1 MKEGIHPKI
10 KKSSLWKGGELMK
23 LCDPTTFTKW
33 LQPHSLEWYK
43 QLSNLQGNYVYTW
56 DSTVIEPNGESM
68 FDKEVIQMIANKKV
82 LDVGCGHGDYTLSC
96 SRVAKEIVGFDVN
109 DTFIQAG
116 IAHGKKNV
124 LFVSGNTKDGLPF
137 KKDEFDCAYV
147 RKGPTSAYLYLHKVV
162 QTGGAILGLHPGDN
176 TYQELPLLFPNL
188 FKSTIG
194 TPIFKRLQQSL
205 DKSQIMKYDVEK
217 ITSIEY
223 LKSPVDVL
231 KLRCFGQHPSIIE
244 RLKEMHL
251 DEIKMIFEENA
262 TELGLGITY
271 AHYIVRATI

>member
-1 MKEGIHPKI
+1 
-10 KKSSLWKGGELMK
+10 MK
-23 LCDPTTFTKW
+23 LSDPTTFTNW
-33 LQPHSLEWYK
+33 IQPHSLEWYK
-43 QLSNLQGNYVYTW
+43 QLSSLQGKYVYAW
-56 DSTVIEPNGESM
+56 DSTVTIPNGESI
-68 FDKEVIQMIANKKV
+68 FDKEVIHMIDYKKV
-82 LDVGCGHGDYTLSC
+82 LDVGCGHGDYTLTC
-96 SRVAKEIVGFDVN
+96 SKVAKKIVGFDVN

-116 IAHGKKNV
+116 IAHKKKNV
-124 LFVSGNTKDGLPF
+124 LFVIGNTKNGLPF

-162 QTGGAILGLHPGDN
+162 QKDGDILGLHPGDD
-176 TYQELPLLFPNL
+176 TYQELALLFPNL

-194 TPIFKRLQQSL
+194 TPILSRLQQSL
-205 DKSQIMKYDVEK
+205 DQSQFMKYDVEK

-244 RLKEMHL
+244 RLKEKHL
-251 DEIKMIFEENA
+251 HEIEIIFKVNS

-271 AHYIVRATI
+271 DHYIVRATV